1 MFFNNIGSS
10 SKHQIY
16 MTFQNMFVIFFRTTI
31 YFFYFFP
38 VSQMP
43 LSVWVFLLEHS
54 ASLCELSYNPP
65 DYSETFSSLA
75 ISEKDRNKL
84 PYCIQFHMCILN
96 SVSFL
101 WWYNSDSTIT
111 QLTSA
116 HFLFFFSQDAECTEA
131 GNHQLIHDM
140 TLCSVHVF
148 TVMCSTIHVVDT
160 ACRC

>member
-101 WWYNSDSTIT
+101 LWYNSDSTIT

-116 HFLFFFSQDAECTEA
+116 HFLFFFPKMLSAPKQEIT
-131 GNHQLIHDM
+131 NLFM
-140 TLCSVHVF
+140 TWRFVLYMSSLWCAVLY
-148 TVMCSTIHVVDT
+148 T
-160 ACRC
+160 

>member
-101 WWYNSDSTIT
+101 LWYNSDSTIT

-116 HFLFFFSQDAECTEA
+116 HFLFFFFPKMLSAPKQEIT
-131 GNHQLIHDM
+131 NLFM
-140 TLCSVHVF
+140 TWRFVLYMSSLWCAVLY
-148 TVMCSTIHVVDT
+148 T
-160 ACRC
+160 